1 MKIQTHDG
9 FENFADDDFDVKA
22 WVDEQV
28 IYDILSFCLTYSS
41 N

>member
-28 IYDILSFCLTYSS
+28 NADNLCVHPSYSS
-41 N
+41 S